1 MFSVMI
7 SCKTDIKDSKKNVSS
22 NDSTRRVEEFVNLKN
37 SSSYLN
43 QVIIFDKNDRID
55 KASQYYELK
64 DENCLIYHSYL
75 DTLNLEFGKKRFII
89 FKTSDSLLRDFSNY
103 DKLQLKEFL
112 FKKNS
117 ICFEREKPKY
127 GVIEDIVFLHS
138 DSIINGEES
147 VRILK
152 NYMYINLEKPNL
164 LLKEK

>member
-89 FKTSDSLLRDFSNY
+89 FKTL
-103 DKLQLKEFL
+103 
-112 FKKNS
+112 
-117 ICFEREKPKY
+117 
-127 GVIEDIVFLHS
+127 
-138 DSIINGEES
+138 
-147 VRILK
+147 
-152 NYMYINLEKPNL
+152 
-164 LLKEK
+164 